1 MHMNLHTLF
10 DPRSV
15 AIIGAGDTPSSVGY
29 ALMKNITKYE
39 ERTIYPITL
48 DKTEVLGYPAFPSVR
63 DVPGSIDLAVI
74 AVRASIVPAILEAC
88 AEKGISHVVLISAG
102 FKEMGGAGVEL
113 ETAVT
118 ELAKKHRMTL
128 LGPNCL
134 GVVNTHAKWNA
145 SFAVEE
151 PLRGTISFVSQ
162 SGALGTAFIDWA
174 NREGVGLSKFVSL
187 GNEAALDELDC
198 MEYLADDPET
208 TAVLLYLE
216 QVRDG
221 KRFMELAR
229 RITEKKPL
237 IVLRAGGSD
246 RGRAAAASHTGS
258 LAPSDAI
265 FQAAL
270 RQVGAVAVDSIRTF
284 QNIAKLI
291 ALGHTTPLRNL
302 VILTN
307 GGGPSVNTTDLIE
320 RTASLSLVTFDE
332 RTKEKLRAALPP
344 MAAVNNPIDVIGDA
358 GPDRYNA
365 CLKVLVK
372 QKTIDAVLALVT
384 PQMMTDPKGIAKV
397 LVRYNAH
404 KPILPVLMGGASVA
418 KGVQWLFKHNMVRFE
433 TPTDIIEALEA
444 LARGEPKT
452 RTEHDATSPA
462 PEALE
467 MLPIVEMQRILSD
480 YDLPL
485 AGVFVR
491 EPDDLAG
498 AVRKLGA
505 GPYAIKAISRELVH
519 KSDLRAVQL
528 GLGDAEALAHAW
540 EEIVHYVQ
548 SHTKEAVIDG
558 MLVQDM
564 VKGVECIIGMKRDAS
579 FGPVIVFGLGGVFV
593 EVLKDA
599 SMRVAPIS
607 KAEALAQIREI
618 RGLPLLMGARGTTP
632 VDLDSIAEAIASL
645 SHLALDYPEIQE
657 IDLNPVFATP
667 QGVAFVDARLMVRKE
682 V

>member
-1 MHMNLHTLF
+1 MNLHTLF
-10 DPRSV
+10 DPRAV
-15 AIIGAGDTPSSVGY
+15 AIVGADDAPSRVGY
-29 ALMKNITKYE
+29 ALMKNITKCD
-39 ERTIYPITL
+39 ERTVYPITL
-48 DKTEVLGYPAFPSVR
+48 DKTEVLGYPAFPSVK
-63 DVPGSIDLAVI
+63 DIPGAVDLAVI
-74 AVRASIVPAILEAC
+74 AVRAGIVPSILEEC
-88 AEKGISHVVLISAG
+88 GEKGIKHVVLISAG
-102 FKEMGGAGVEL
+102 FKEMGGDGVQL
-113 ETAVT
+113 EADITAI
-118 ELAKKHRMTL
+118 AKKHHMTL

-134 GVVNTHAKWNA
+134 GVINTHAKWNA

-151 PLRGTISFVSQ
+151 PIRGTISFVSQ

-174 NREGVGLSKFVSL
+174 NREGVGVSKFVSL

-229 RITEKKPL
+229 RITEKKTL
-237 IVLRAGGSD
+237 VVLRAGGSE
-246 RGRAAAASHTGS
+246 RGRVAAASHTGS

-270 RQVGAVAVDSIRTF
+270 RQVGAIAVDSIRTF
-284 QNIAKLI
+284 QNIAKI
-291 ALGHTTPLRNL
+291 MALGHSAPLRNL

-307 GGGPSVNTTDLIE
+307 GGGPSVNTADLIE
-320 RTASLSLVTFDE
+320 RTGSLSLATFDE
-332 RTKEKLRAALPP
+332 RTKEKLRAVLPP

-404 KPILPVLMGGASVA
+404 KPIFPILMGGAAVA
-418 KGVQWLFKHNMVRFE
+418 KGAQWLYKHGMVRFE
-433 TPTDIIEALEA
+433 TPTDIVEALEA
-444 LARGEPKT
+444 FARGEPKERIAVEPAQT
-452 RTEHDATSPA
+452 ASTET
-462 PEALE
+462 LE
-467 MLPIVEMQRILSD
+467 MLPIEDMRRILGD

-491 EPDDLAG
+491 EPNELAG
-498 AVRKLGA
+498 ALRKLGP
-505 GPYAIKAISRELVH
+505 GPYVIKAISRELVH

-528 GLGDAEALAHAW
+528 GLNDEESLARAW
-540 EEIVHYVQ
+540 EEIVRYVQ
-548 SHTKEAVIDG
+548 AHTKDAAIDG
-558 MLVQDM
+558 MLIQEM

-599 SMRVAPIS
+599 SMRVAPVT
-607 KAEALAQIREI
+607 KVEALAQIRDI
-618 RGLPLLMGARGTTP
+618 KGLPLLMGARGTEA
-632 VDLDSIAEAIASL
+632 VDLDSLADAIASL

-657 IDLNPVFATP
+657 IDLNPVFATAH
-667 QGVAFVDARLMVRKE
+667 GVSFVDARLMVRKGSR
-682 V
+682 